1 MTTTYESDYYRWSQ
15 EQAGLL
21 RGGRLDALDIL
32 HLAEEIE
39 DLGKRERRA
48 LESRLG
54 VLLGHLLK
62 WRFQPD
68 YPHRKS
74 WRATIN
80 AQRRSIDKLL
90 AENPSLR
97 AQLPALLVSA
107 FPDGLDLVVAET
119 PLDYGDLPET
129 CPWTQ
134 EQILDAWW
142 PEPARAER
150 DSGSATSCGM
160 EHRSD

>member
-1 MTTTYESDYYRWSQ
+1 MTSSYDSDFHLWSQ
-15 EQAGLL
+15 EQARLL
-21 RGGRLDALDIL
+21 RAGQLSDLDAL

-62 WRFQPD
+62 WKMQPD

-80 AQRRSIDKLL
+80 TQRRAIAKVL
-90 AENPSLR
+90 ADSPSLR
-97 AQLPALLVSA
+97 ARLPELIDTGYA
-107 FPDGLDLVVAET
+107 DGLDLAVAET
-119 PLDYGDLPET
+119 PFDYDQLPAR
-129 CPWTQ
+129 CPWTP
-134 EQILDAWW
+134 EQVLGDWL
-142 PEPARAER
+142 PE
-150 DSGSATSCGM
+150 
-160 EHRSD
+160 